1 MARPIQQNAPIWA
14 SLPVPC
20 RRVARIQ
27 IGGSRVV
34 MYVLTQIPFDEL
46 QALTVRY
53 GETVG
58 PA

>member
-1 MARPIQQNAPIWA
+1 MMCAQIAPFGAAQTNSCRETVGAQN
-14 SLPVPC
+14 
-20 RRVARIQ
+20 
-27 IGGSRVV
+27 GGSRVV